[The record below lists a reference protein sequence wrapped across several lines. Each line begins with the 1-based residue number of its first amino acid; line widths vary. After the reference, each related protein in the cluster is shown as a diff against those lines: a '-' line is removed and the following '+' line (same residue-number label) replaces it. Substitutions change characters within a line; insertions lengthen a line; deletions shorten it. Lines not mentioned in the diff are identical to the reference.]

1 MSQRRPLKGQRIMVT
16 GGAGFIGSHLVERLL
31 REGAEEVVVV
41 DSLFL
46 GCESNLEDA
55 MKSGRVTFYRD
66 DVEIATSLEYM
77 FTNHAIDT
85 VFHLAAKPIN
95 YSFLNPA
102 NGFLSGATMVLNLL
116 ELQRRGAFKTL
127 CSFSTSEVYGTAVYE
142 PMDENHPRN
151 PTTPYAGGKAAADH
165 AVQNWVSM
173 FDVDAYIVRPFNN
186 DGPRQNCRPPLA
198 AIIPVTA
205 FRILNGIPPEIQGDG
220 LQSRD
225 FIYVQDTVDAVVKLY
240 DIMEPGDSVNIST
253 DGQITVRDL
262 VGRICREMGY
272 EREVLQKPA
281 RKSDVFCHNA
291 SNEKIK
297 GLIDYS
303 LTPFDRGLRETLD
316 WYRNRHNQIVGCA

>member
-1 MSQRRPLKGQRIMVT
+1 MIERKPLRGSRVLVT
-16 GGAGFIGSHLVERLL
+16 GGAGFIGSHMVDRLL
-31 REGAEEVVVV
+31 REGVEEVVVV

-46 GCESNLEDA
+46 GCESNLEEA

-77 FTNHAIDT
+77 FERHDIDV
-85 VFHLAAKPIN
+85 VFHMAAKPIN

-102 NGFLSGATMVLNLL
+102 NGFLSGVTMVLNLL

-142 PMDENHPRN
+142 PMDEKHPRN

-165 AVQNWVSM
+165 AVENYVSM
-173 FDVDAYIVRPFNN
+173 FDLDAYIVRPFNN
-186 DGPRQNCRPPLA
+186 YGPRQNCRPPLA

-205 FRILNGIPPEIQGDG
+205 WRILNGIAPEIQGDG

-225 FIYVQDTVDAVVKLY
+225 FIYVHDTVDAAVKLY
-240 DIMEPGDSVNIST
+240 DVMKPADSVNIST
-253 DGQITVRDL
+253 DGQITMRDL
-262 VGRICREMGY
+262 IGRISSEMGY
-272 EREVLQKPA
+272 EGEIVQKPA

-291 SNEKIK
+291 SNQKIK

-316 WYRNRHNQIVGCA
+316 WYRNRHNRIVGCA